1 VIEIILED
9 LITGLRLTVVG
20 IAVVFLSLFGIEI
33 MIRIIGKIWGPK
45 GEVLQAPPPKKTE
58 EKGG

>member
-1 VIEIILED
+1 MIEIILED

-33 MIRIIGKIWGPK
+33 MIRILGKIWGPK
-45 GEVLQAPPPKKTE
+45 GEVLQAPLLKEAEK
-58 EKGG
+58 KGG

>member
-1 VIEIILED
+1 LIEIILED

-33 MIRIIGKIWGPK
+33 MIRILGKIWGPK
-45 GEVLQAPPPKKTE
+45 GEVSQVSPPEKTG

>member
-33 MIRIIGKIWGPK
+33 MIRILGKIWGPK
-45 GEVLQAPPPKKTE
+45 GEVLQAPSLE
-58 EKGG
+58 EVEKKGG